1 MKNFGRVLA
10 ISLRHRMTVAASLC
24 CSMAVAVLWVGNIA
38 PLYWVVDVV
47 MLDKSLPQWIAEGQ
61 DDRQRRINE
70 VNDQLAAQRTAIES
84 TPAADQTKLRY
95 KIANLE
101 ERKSRLEREVAWNEP
116 LQRFA
121 DRYLP
126 TTPFKTLQVV
136 CLWVIVGTLLKS
148 AFRVAGSYYTSRLG
162 NLVAL
167 ELRKEFYRKTL
178 RLDLGTFRQTTP
190 GDLMNR
196 FTTDVQ
202 VASTGAQNV
211 YGMVLREPM
220 KVIGCLA
227 VAAWV
232 SWQLLLIT
240 LISAP
245 LAGYAIN
252 KLARSL
258 KRANRKALQEL
269 SVIYERLEETFGG
282 IKVVKAFTRESRERS
297 RFHRKSKQYYDRT
310 MRIALYDSLVAP
322 TTEVAGIF
330 IVVAAALCGGYLVL
344 NHQTHLFGIRISN
357 EPLTHGLMSLFFG
370 MLAGASDPVR
380 RLTMIFNSLQHGAA
394 ASDHLYELLDR
405 EPAVVDPA
413 VPQRLPAMLGRI
425 EFRDVSFAYDASE
438 PVLQHVNLRIEPGE
452 TLAIVGANGC
462 GKSTLMNLLPRFYD
476 PTSGSVTL
484 SGIDLR
490 ELRQQELRDRIGV
503 VTQETLLFDD
513 TVAENIRYGSI
524 SATREQIVA
533 AAKQAHA
540 DQFINEQLNLGYESF
555 VGPGGNRLSGG
566 QRQRIALAR
575 AILRNPDIL
584 ILDEATSQIDVE
596 SERLIHQVL
605 EEFTR
610 GRTTLMITHRPS
622 TLQLASRIVVMD
634 AGRIVDAGTFRELAG
649 RCELFRRL
657 AHLELREAAA

>member
-1 MKNFGRVLA
+1 MKNFRRVLA
-10 ISLRHRMTVAASLC
+10 ISLRHRLTVAASLL
-24 CSMAVAVLWVGNIA
+24 CSLAVAVLWVGNIA

-61 DDRQRRINE
+61 EDRQRRMAE
-70 VNDQLAAQRTAIES
+70 VGGELQSRLAALNKAG
-84 TPAADQTKLRY
+84 ADEQTKLRHA
-95 KIANLE
+95 IANLE
-101 ERKSRLEREVAWNEP
+101 ERQSRLQREVAWNEP
-116 LQRFA
+116 LQQFA

-126 TTPFKTLQVV
+126 TTPFKTLQIV
-136 CLWVIVGTLLKS
+136 CLWVIVGTILKS
-148 AFRVAGSYYTSRLG
+148 AFRVAGTYYTLRLG

-178 RLDLGTFRQTTP
+178 RLDLGTFRQTSP

-269 SVIYERLEETFGG
+269 SVIYERLEETFAGM
-282 IKVVKAFTRESRERS
+282 KVVQAFTRESRERS

-310 MRIALYDSLVAP
+310 MRIALFDSLVAP

-380 RLTMIFNSLQHGAA
+380 RLTTVFNSLQHGAA

-405 EPAVVDPA
+405 ETAVVDPVA
-413 VPQRLPAMLGRI
+413 PKRLPELLGRI
-425 EFRDVSFAYDASE
+425 EFHDVSFAYDASE
-438 PVLQHVNLRIEPGE
+438 PVLQNVSLRIEPGE
-452 TLAIVGANGC
+452 TVAIVGGNGC

-476 PTSGSVTL
+476 PNAGSVTI

-490 ELRQQELRDRIGV
+490 EVRQRDLRDRIGL

-513 TVAENIRYGSI
+513 TVAENIRYGSTA
-524 SATREQIVA
+524 ATRDEIVA
-533 AAKQAHA
+533 AAQQAHA
-540 DQFINEQLNLGYESF
+540 DQFINEQLTLGYESL

-575 AILRNPDIL
+575 AILRNPDVL

-596 SERLIHQVL
+596 SERLIHKVL
-605 EEFTR
+605 EEFIR

-622 TLQLASRIVVMD
+622 TLELASRIVVMD
-634 AGRIVDAGTFRELAG
+634 AGRIIDVGSYRELAG
-649 RCELFRRL
+649 RCEHFRRL
-657 AHLELREAAA
+657 AHLDAREAA

>member
-1 MKNFGRVLA
+1 MKNFRRVLA
-10 ISLRHRMTVAASLC
+10 ISLRHRLTVAASLL
-24 CSMAVAVLWVGNIA
+24 CSLAVAVLWVGNIA

-61 DDRQRRINE
+61 EDRQRRITAVGSE
-70 VNDQLAAQRTAIES
+70 LKSQLAALKTAG
-84 TPAADQTKLRY
+84 ADERAKLRHT
-95 KIANLE
+95 IANLE
-101 ERKSRLEREVAWNEP
+101 ERQSRLQREVAWNEP
-116 LQRFA
+116 LQQFA

-126 TTPFKTLQVV
+126 TTPFATLQVV
-136 CLWVIVGTLLKS
+136 CLWVIVGTILKS
-148 AFRVAGSYYTSRLG
+148 AFRVAGTYYTLRLG

-167 ELRKEFYRKTL
+167 ELRKKFYRKTL
-178 RLDLGTFRQTTP
+178 RLDLGTFRQTSP

-269 SVIYERLEETFGG
+269 SVIYERLEETFAGM
-282 IKVVKAFTRESRERS
+282 KVVQAFTRESRERS

-310 MRIALYDSLVAP
+310 MRIALFDSLVAP

-344 NHQTHLFGIRISN
+344 NHQTHLFGIKISN

-380 RLTMIFNSLQHGAA
+380 RLTTVFNSLQHGAA

-405 EPAVVDPA
+405 ETAVVDPA
-413 VPQRLPAMLGRI
+413 TPKRLPELLGRI
-425 EFRDVSFAYDASE
+425 EFDDVSFAYDARE
-438 PVLQHVNLRIEPGE
+438 PVLQNVSLRIEPGE
-452 TLAIVGANGC
+452 TVAIVGGNGC

-476 PTSGSVTL
+476 PNSGTVAI

-490 ELRQQELRDRIGV
+490 DVRQRDLRDRIGV

-513 TVAENIRYGSI
+513 TVAENIRYGSTA
-524 SATREQIVA
+524 ATRDEIVA
-533 AAKQAHA
+533 AAQQAHA
-540 DQFINEQLNLGYESF
+540 DQFINEQLTLGYESL

-596 SERLIHQVL
+596 SEWLIHQVL
-605 EEFTR
+605 EKFIR

-622 TLQLASRIVVMD
+622 TLELASRIVVMD
-634 AGRIVDAGTFRELAG
+634 AGRIVDVGSYRELAG
-649 RCELFRRL
+649 RCEHFRRL
-657 AHLELREAAA
+657 AHLELREAA